1 VSIKAVD
8 GAVQLGWS
16 RSSRSLPVNQ
26 IEPPFSGRSMRMLI
40 VMIGAWLM
48 LSAFL
53 VVAVINEKLQS
64 WVSYLLGAS
73 VVIGLAISG
82 TILTLP

>member
-1 VSIKAVD
+1 MPQHGRGK
-8 GAVQLGWS
+8 
-16 RSSRSLPVNQ
+16 
-26 IEPPFSGRSMRMLI
+26 IEGSVTSM
-40 VMIGAWLM
+40 MIGAWLM
-48 LSAFL
+48 LSAFF
-53 VVAVINEKLQS
+53 VAAVINDKLQ

>member
-1 VSIKAVD
+1 
-8 GAVQLGWS
+8 VQL
-16 RSSRSLPVNQ
+16 RLVAICALTYRFNQ
-26 IEPPFSGRSMRMLI
+26 IEPPSQDSKRTLI

-48 LSAFL
+48 LSAFF
-53 VVAVINEKLQS
+53 VVAVINDKLQS
-64 WVSYLLGAS
+64 WVSCLLGAS

>member
-1 VSIKAVD
+1 
-8 GAVQLGWS
+8 
-16 RSSRSLPVNQ
+16 
-26 IEPPFSGRSMRMLI
+26 MRMLI

-53 VVAVINEKLQS
+53 VVAVINDKLQS

-73 VVIGLAISG
+73 VVIGLAIRAFSNFCESRG
-82 TILTLP
+82 FPGGRE

>member
-1 VSIKAVD
+1 
-8 GAVQLGWS
+8 
-16 RSSRSLPVNQ
+16 
-26 IEPPFSGRSMRMLI
+26 MRMLI

-53 VVAVINEKLQS
+53 VVAVINDNQS

>member
-1 VSIKAVD
+1 
-8 GAVQLGWS
+8 
-16 RSSRSLPVNQ
+16 
-26 IEPPFSGRSMRMLI
+26 MRTLM
-40 VMIGAWLM
+40 VMIGAWFM
-48 LSAFL
+48 LSTFL
-53 VVAVINEKLQS
+53 MVAVIGEKLQS